1 MHSLMHHVCA
11 EYSLCTRPCVLQVY
25 GCRVMVRVGMK
36 FKWRGMFRVMVSVRG
51 RTQEVPGS
59 EPLAVQLSP
68 LRAEWRLH
76 GSLQFRLSLFMP
88 GPDSHVCNSS
98 VGPQKLPCAVLSRQW
113 K

>member
-36 FKWRGMFRVMVSVRG
+36 FKLRGMFRITVSVRG

-59 EPLAVQLSP
+59 ETLAEKLSP
-68 LRAEWRLH
+68 LRAE
-76 GSLQFRLSLFMP
+76 
-88 GPDSHVCNSS
+88 
-98 VGPQKLPCAVLSRQW
+98 
-113 K
+113 